1 MCRPKVL
8 SQNIN
13 MERKP
18 YHHGDLRSQLMELS
32 ERALEE
38 NNLENL
44 SLRSLAKQAGVSH
57 SAPYRHFKNKRALE
71 QALLIKEMDNLHDA
85 ITNIKR
91 NEVSPYRSL
100 LDVGE
105 YLCELASE
113 HPSRFQLLASPI
125 EKPAPARLI
134 SLRDGIFKE
143 LLRWTVSYLHEQG
156 MRSQFEPVKLTQT
169 LWTGLFG
176 CASLAKSHWL
186 GDETEDHSEALK
198 ILESFLDH
206 ILKSSH

>member
-1 MCRPKVL
+1 MD
-8 SQNIN
+8 
-13 MERKP
+13 RKA

-32 ERALEE
+32 EQALED
-38 NNLENL
+38 NNLDKL

-71 QALLIKEMDNLHDA
+71 QALLIKEMDNLNEA
-85 ITNIKR
+85 INKIKK

-113 HPSRFQLLASPI
+113 HPYRFQLLASPI
-125 EKPAPARLI
+125 EKPAPARLT
-134 SLRDGIFKE
+134 SLRDGVFKE

-156 MRSQFEPVKLTQT
+156 LRSQFEPVKLTHS

-176 CASLAKSHWL
+176 CASLAKSHWM
-186 GDETEDHSEALK
+186 GDEDEDRSEALK